1 MSERNTTRLSGAQY
15 KKQRI
20 EKQEKSN
27 KLKGSL
33 LKYLQSSSYQGV
45 SSVLP
50 CIASKKNAQ
59 GDLDVDVPKTKMCQE
74 GKFVDYEIKTLGTNF
89 PTENEEYNID
99 EMPALTVDSKY
110 EENEM
115 NIIPDVPGM

>member
-1 MSERNTTRLSGAQY
+1 ME
-15 KKQRI
+15 
-20 EKQEKSN
+20 
-27 KLKGSL
+27 
-33 LKYLQSSSYQGV
+33 
-45 SSVLP
+45 
-50 CIASKKNAQ
+50 
-59 GDLDVDVPKTKMCQE
+59 VDVSKTIMCQE
-74 GKFVDYEIKTLGTNF
+74 EKIVDYEIKTIGTNS